1 MRVSELPSVSAFPNL
16 VERKH
21 LLRDFLTEH
30 PVLYDLAPSVA
41 EGGLLDPLSFHQ
53 SDPWWV
59 IEDFI
64 VSGMKDIF
72 TIYITLHGMLDAIE
86 TVLGKPCPHRELI
99 SQLKIIG
106 EPSKAI
112 RFGDRGGRLEWVFN
126 TPKTVEMGYKHPY
139 RAPYPQGRNF
149 VYHVY
154 RQAWANTLRLDDLES
169 PVQVKR
175 KHRRILTSLEV
186 VGDTGELIS
195 SAEAFISSLLS
206 QEVKVVGSRLL

>member
-1 MRVSELPSVSAFPNL
+1 MKVSDLPPVSAFPNL

-21 LLRDFLTEH
+21 SLRDFLTEH
-30 PVLYDLAPSVA
+30 PVLYDLLPSVA
-41 EGGLLDPLSFHQ
+41 EGDLLGPLCFQQ

-72 TIYITLHGMLDAIE
+72 TVYITLRGMLDAIE
-86 TVLGKPCPHRELI
+86 TVIGEDCPYRELI

-106 EPSKAI
+106 EPPQAV
-112 RFGDRGGRLEWVFN
+112 RFGDRVGRLEWVFN
-126 TPKTVEMGYKHPY
+126 TPKTVVMGLKYPFQ
-139 RAPYPQGRNF
+139 APHPQGRNF

-175 KHRRILTSLEV
+175 KHHSVLTSLEV
-186 VGDTGELIS
+186 VGDTGGLIR